1 MFWRPDQRPVGNF
14 LEPAIFHFGAADHP
28 HQPDAA
34 ARPISGDG
42 HDRLARHQVG
52 RNSDNHPKR
61 QPQVEQHVVDQ
72 RTQENRNHREPDQLT
87 SAVAGLRGVMDPV
100 VGWSTPSGASSRP
113 ASANR
118 TRTSAATY
126 FAYSDSSSRTVV
138 PLVHHGSSRH
148 LSPTTANGI
157 SATSGIACDSS
168 TIARGM

>member
-1 MFWRPDQRPVGNF
+1 
-14 LEPAIFHFGAADHP
+14 
-28 HQPDAA
+28 
-34 ARPISGDG
+34 ARPIFGDR
-42 HDRLARHQVG
+42 HDGPARHQVG
-52 RNSDNHPKR
+52 RDSDNYPKR
-61 QPQVEQHVVDQ
+61 QQQVEQHVVDQ

-100 VGWSTPSGASSRP
+100 VGWSPPRGASPSP
-113 ASANR
+113 ASPSR

-157 SATSGIACDSS
+157 SAISGIACDSS
-168 TIARGM
+168 TIPRGM